1 VFTPDGDIIVL
12 QGLLQYCCTG
22 NRDVNNKCAILR
34 KYLWIRKNSRRQECS
49 LNKGMA
55 AEDPNSKADAID
67 TMPIGIEGLVEL
79 DLSIFPMLGDKAR
92 GPTA

>member
-1 VFTPDGDIIVL
+1 
-12 QGLLQYCCTG
+12 
-22 NRDVNNKCAILR
+22 
-34 KYLWIRKNSRRQECS
+34 
-49 LNKGMA
+49 MA